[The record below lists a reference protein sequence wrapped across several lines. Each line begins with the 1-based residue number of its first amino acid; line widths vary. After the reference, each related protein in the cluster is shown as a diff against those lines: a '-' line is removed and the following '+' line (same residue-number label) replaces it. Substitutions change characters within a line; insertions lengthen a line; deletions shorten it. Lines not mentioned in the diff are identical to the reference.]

1 MNAKNLT
8 SAKTERSNRV
18 IAVACLAF
26 FVGMIG
32 MAYAAVPL
40 YQLFCQVTGYGGTTQ
55 RATQYSDRIL
65 ERKITVRFDAN
76 VAPGLDWEFA
86 PGQRSVEARIGEPTK
101 AYYTARNTSDETIV
115 AHASF
120 NVTPYQLAP
129 YFFKIE
135 CFCFTEERLAPG
147 ESAKM
152 PLVFY
157 LDEEMLNDKDAKD
170 LTTVTLSYTF
180 FKQTDLTPEE
190 VAAARDLA
198 GESETL
204 DAKLAEDGK
213 AAFANDAP
221 RQ

>member
-1 MNAKNLT
+1 MRIGRNLPLL
-8 SAKTERSNRV
+8 
-18 IAVACLAF
+18 AVQITVLAVM
-26 FVGMIG
+26 VGLVSYSPTLYRMFC
-32 MAYAAVPL
+32 AA
-40 YQLFCQVTGYGGTTQ
+40 TGYGGTVN
-55 RATQYSDRIL
+55 RAEASVAPATSDGRTV
-65 ERKITVRFDAN
+65 TVRFDAN
-76 VAPGLDWEFA
+76 VAPGLDWEFE

-180 FKQTDLTPEE
+180 FKQTGLTPEQI
-190 VAAARDLA
+190 AAARDLA
-198 GESETL
+198 GESKTL
-204 DAKLAEDGK
+204 DANLDIEGK
-213 AAFANDAP
+213 ASFANDAP

>member
-1 MNAKNLT
+1 MRIGRNLPLLAALVT
-8 SAKTERSNRV
+8 V
-18 IAVACLAF
+18 LAV
-26 FVGMIG
+26 MIG
-32 MAYAAVPL
+32 LVSYSPTLYRIFCAA
-40 YQLFCQVTGYGGTTQ
+40 TGYGGTVN
-55 RATQYSDRIL
+55 RAEAALAPGTSGRTV
-65 ERKITVRFDAN
+65 TVRFDAN

>member
-1 MNAKNLT
+1 MRIGRNAPLL
-8 SAKTERSNRV
+8 
-18 IAVACLAF
+18 AVQVTVLA
-26 FVGMIG
+26 VMIG
-32 MAYAAVPL
+32 LVSYSPTLYRMFCAA
-40 YQLFCQVTGYGGTTQ
+40 TGYGGTVN
-55 RATQYSDRIL
+55 RAEASVAPATSDGHTV
-65 ERKITVRFDAN
+65 TVRFDAN
-76 VAPGLDWEFA
+76 VAPGLDWEFE

-135 CFCFTEERLAPG
+135 CFCFTEERLGPG

-157 LDEEMLNDKDAKD
+157 LDEEMLNDKDAAD
-170 LTTVTLSYTF
+170 LKSVTLSYTF
-180 FKQTDLTPEE
+180 FKQTGLTAEQI
-190 VAAARDLA
+190 AAARDLA

-204 DAKLAEDGK
+204 DAELAEGGK
-213 AAFANDAP
+213 ASFANDAP